1 MLKGIVNGFVI
12 YPLVLLAGIMGLGLQ
27 VELLAGYL
35 SCIAI
40 VFVVVV
46 VPIITQKNSSVE
58 LVSAVILAIGTTVGE
73 DDDSEE

>member
-1 MLKGIVNGFVI
+1 MLKGIVNGFVV

-58 LVSAVILAIGTTVGE
+58 LVSAVIMAIGTTVGE

>member
-1 MLKGIVNGFVI
+1 MIKGFINGCVVF
-12 YPLVLLAGIMGLGLQ
+12 PLVLLAGIMGLGLQ